1 MLFPLGVREMSSRR
15 TAKAAE
21 RSAAVGTSTRILDAA
36 ARLFAERGFHAVS
49 LREITAA
56 ANANT
61 AAVHYYF
68 RSKEDLLE
76 AVVDRRAGIVV
87 EERLNRM
94 DALLAGDQPPS
105 LEALILAY
113 VSPGLT
119 VCFETQ
125 ELRRYFGLM
134 RARISQE
141 SDPALRAVLQ
151 RHFREPG
158 RRFIAAVR
166 RMLPHL
172 AERDLQWRFH
182 IMVGVLVYLM
192 AHAGRVQAVDGD
204 SSAEL
209 YNPDDM
215 QEALQ
220 YVVPMLAMI
229 FRAPPNSAATFE
241 HALAEM
247 DQAIARAAPET
258 DNAPVPPDDPA

>member
-1 MLFPLGVREMSSRR
+1 MTGRR

-21 RSAAVGTSTRILDAA
+21 RSAVIGTSTRILDAA
-36 ARLFAERGFHAVS
+36 ERLFAERGFHAVS

-68 RSKEDLLE
+68 RRKEDLLE

-94 DALLAGDQPPS
+94 ETLLAGPQPPT

-119 VCFETQ
+119 VCFDSD
-125 ELRRYFGLM
+125 ELRKYFGRM
-134 RARISQE
+134 RARFSHE
-141 SDPALRAVLQ
+141 NDPAMRTILR

-158 RRFIAAVR
+158 QRFIAAVR
-166 RMLPHL
+166 QILPNL
-172 AERDLQWRFH
+172 SERDVQWRFH
-182 IMVGVLVYLM
+182 ILVGTLIHLM
-192 AHAGRVQAVDGD
+192 AHPGRVQAVDGD
-204 SSAEL
+204 TGPNL

-215 QEALQ
+215 EEALRF
-220 YVVPMLAMI
+220 VLPMLAMI
-229 FRAPPNSAATFE
+229 FRAPPASEGTFE
-241 HALAEM
+241 AALAEM
-247 DQAIARAAPET
+247 EDATARASQKKT
-258 DNAPVPPDDPA
+258 DPHMSASADPT